1 MNFLEPAGPQMFQN
15 FWRSKMSAGKQI
27 LAKLKWLITTAL
39 IVFFTPLVWVC
50 SAGWKRSNPTM
61 GWAGGDLKDHFT
73 PTYPRCS
80 NLVWGRKYSDCVHV
94 CCYLALSGK
103 SYFKLQ
109 IFFLFVSNCK
119 IFNFSTFWIY
129 KDFQF
134 LSKLFFAVLAG
145 LWESRGGAAGETPS
159 GSRGVFNTGEWRHS
173 HTAQPLGWH
182 LAMAVPAHLWAP
194 AMARVQNCC
203 VVLLWALVQAH
214 VLGLVVPQ
222 LGGRNRQS

>member
-27 LAKLKWLITTAL
+27 PAKLKWLITTAL

-109 IFFLFVSNCK
+109 IFFFVCFKLQNFQLFHILNLQRFPISFK
-119 IFNFSTFWIY
+119 A
-129 KDFQF
+129 F
-134 LSKLFFAVLAG
+134 LCS
-145 LWESRGGAAGETPS
+145 S
-159 GSRGVFNTGEWRHS
+159 GRIMGIQRRSSWGNSQWQQRCF
-173 HTAQPLGWH
+173 
-182 LAMAVPAHLWAP
+182 
-194 AMARVQNCC
+194 
-203 VVLLWALVQAH
+203 
-214 VLGLVVPQ
+214 
-222 LGGRNRQS
+222 